1 MSDPLWFDDAAGWRA
16 WLEANHD
23 SAAEV
28 WVGMYKKHSSRHNMT
43 WSEAVD
49 EALCFG
55 WIDSVMHRI
64 DDERHAQRYSPRK
77 SGSIWSA
84 VNVAKIERLRA
95 EGRMQPAGEAA
106 FAKRRADR
114 TGVYAFEQE
123 RPAELEPEQRAAAGR
138 RRAGGGVLR
147 RAAARLPP
155 HGHPLG
161 DEREEARDARPAAR
175 DAHRRL
181 GRRAAAEAPQPAVG
195 GGSSASR

>member
-95 EGRMQPAGEAA
+95 EGRMHPAGEAA

-123 RPAELEPEQRAAAGR
+123 RPAELEPEQRALLVADARAAAFFDAQPPGYRRTAIHWVTSAKKPETRDRRLATLIADSAAGR
-138 RRAGGGVLR
+138 RLKH
-147 RAAARLPP
+147 LS
-155 HGHPLG
+155 
-161 DEREEARDARPAAR
+161 RP
-175 DAHRRL
+175 
-181 GRRAAAEAPQPAVG
+181 
-195 GGSSASR
+195 

>member
-95 EGRMQPAGEAA
+95 EGRMHPAGEAA

-123 RPAELEPEQRAAAGR
+123 RPAELEPEQRALLDADARAAAFFDAQPPGYRRTAIHWVTSAKKPETRDRRLATLIADSAAGR
-138 RRAGGGVLR
+138 RLKH
-147 RAAARLPP
+147 LS
-155 HGHPLG
+155 
-161 DEREEARDARPAAR
+161 RP
-175 DAHRRL
+175 
-181 GRRAAAEAPQPAVG
+181 
-195 GGSSASR
+195 

>member
-16 WLEANHD
+16 WLQANHD
-23 SAAEV
+23 RAAEV

-95 EGRMQPAGEAA
+95 EGRMRPAGEAA

-114 TGVYAFEQE
+114 TGIYAFEQE
-123 RPAELEPEQRAAAGR
+123 RPAELEPEQRARLDADARAAAFFDAQPPGYRRTAIHWVTSAKKPETRDRRLATLIADSAAGR
-138 RRAGGGVLR
+138 RLKH
-147 RAAARLPP
+147 LS
-155 HGHPLG
+155 
-161 DEREEARDARPAAR
+161 RP
-175 DAHRRL
+175 
-181 GRRAAAEAPQPAVG
+181 
-195 GGSSASR
+195 

>member
-23 SAAEV
+23 RATEV

-95 EGRMQPAGEAA
+95 EGRMHPAGEAA

-114 TGVYAFEQE
+114 TGIYSFEQE
-123 RPAELEPEQRAAAGR
+123 RPAELEPEQRARLDADARAAAFFDAQPPGYRRTAIHWVTSAKKPETRDRRLATLIADSAAGR
-138 RRAGGGVLR
+138 RLKH
-147 RAAARLPP
+147 LS
-155 HGHPLG
+155 
-161 DEREEARDARPAAR
+161 RP
-175 DAHRRL
+175 
-181 GRRAAAEAPQPAVG
+181 
-195 GGSSASR
+195 

>member
-23 SAAEV
+23 RAAEV

-95 EGRMQPAGEAA
+95 EGRMHPAGEAA

-123 RPAELEPEQRAAAGR
+123 RAAELEPEQRALLDADPRAAAFFDAQPPGYRRTALHWVTSAKKPETRDRRLATLIADSAAGR
-138 RRAGGGVLR
+138 RLKH
-147 RAAARLPP
+147 LS
-155 HGHPLG
+155 
-161 DEREEARDARPAAR
+161 RP
-175 DAHRRL
+175 
-181 GRRAAAEAPQPAVG
+181 
-195 GGSSASR
+195 

>member
-1 MSDPLWFDDAAGWRA
+1 MSEPLWFDDAAGWRA
-16 WLEANHD
+16 WLQANHD

-95 EGRMQPAGEAA
+95 EGRMHPAGEAA

-123 RPAELEPEQRAAAGR
+123 RPAELEPEQRALLVADARAAAFFDAQPPGYRRTAIHWVTSAKRPQTRDRRLATLVADSAAGR
-138 RRAGGGVLR
+138 RIAHLS
-147 RAAARLPP
+147 
-155 HGHPLG
+155 
-161 DEREEARDARPAAR
+161 RP
-175 DAHRRL
+175 
-181 GRRAAAEAPQPAVG
+181 
-195 GGSSASR
+195 

>member
-77 SGSIWSA
+77 PGSIWSA

-95 EGRMQPAGEAA
+95 EGRMHPAGEAA

-123 RPAELEPEQRAAAGR
+123 RPAELEPEQRALLDADARAAAFFDAQPPGYRRTAIHWVTSAKKPETRDRRLAALIADSAAGR
-138 RRAGGGVLR
+138 RLKH
-147 RAAARLPP
+147 LS
-155 HGHPLG
+155 
-161 DEREEARDARPAAR
+161 RP
-175 DAHRRL
+175 
-181 GRRAAAEAPQPAVG
+181 
-195 GGSSASR
+195 

>member
-23 SAAEV
+23 RATEV

-64 DDERHAQRYSPRK
+64 DGERHAQRYSPRK
-77 SGSIWSA
+77 PGSIWSA

-95 EGRMQPAGEAA
+95 EGRMHQAGEAA

-114 TGVYAFEQE
+114 TGVYAFEREQ
-123 RPAELEPEQRAAAGR
+123 PAELTPEQRALLDAEPGAAAFFDAQPPGYRRTALHWVVSAKRPETRDRRLATLIADSAAGR
-138 RRAGGGVLR
+138 RLKH
-147 RAAARLPP
+147 LS
-155 HGHPLG
+155 
-161 DEREEARDARPAAR
+161 RP
-175 DAHRRL
+175 
-181 GRRAAAEAPQPAVG
+181 
-195 GGSSASR
+195 

>member
-1 MSDPLWFDDAAGWRA
+1 
-16 WLEANHD
+16 
-23 SAAEV
+23 
-28 WVGMYKKHSSRHNMT
+28 MYKKHSSRHNMT

-95 EGRMQPAGEAA
+95 EGRMHPAGEAA

-114 TGVYAFEQE
+114 TGIYSFEQE
-123 RPAELEPEQRAAAGR
+123 RPAELEPEQRALLDADARAAAFFDAQPPGYRRTAIHWVTSAKKPETRDRRLATLIADSAAGR
-138 RRAGGGVLR
+138 RLKH
-147 RAAARLPP
+147 LS
-155 HGHPLG
+155 
-161 DEREEARDARPAAR
+161 RP
-175 DAHRRL
+175 
-181 GRRAAAEAPQPAVG
+181 
-195 GGSSASR
+195 

>member
-1 MSDPLWFDDAAGWRA
+1 MSDPVWFDDAAGWRA

-95 EGRMQPAGEAA
+95 EGRMHPAGEAA

-123 RPAELEPEQRAAAGR
+123 RPAELEPAQRALLDADARAAAFFDAQPPGYRRTAIHWVTSAKRPETRDRRLATLIADSAAGR
-138 RRAGGGVLR
+138 RLKH
-147 RAAARLPP
+147 LS
-155 HGHPLG
+155 
-161 DEREEARDARPAAR
+161 RP
-175 DAHRRL
+175 
-181 GRRAAAEAPQPAVG
+181 
-195 GGSSASR
+195 

>member
-16 WLEANHD
+16 WLQANHER
-23 SAAEV
+23 AAEV

-95 EGRMQPAGEAA
+95 EGRMRPAGEAA

-114 TGVYAFEQE
+114 TGIYAFEQE
-123 RPAELEPEQRAAAGR
+123 RPAELEPEQRARLDADARAAAFFDAQPPGYRRTAIHWVTSAKKPETRDRRLATLIADSAAGR
-138 RRAGGGVLR
+138 RLKH
-147 RAAARLPP
+147 LS
-155 HGHPLG
+155 
-161 DEREEARDARPAAR
+161 RP
-175 DAHRRL
+175 
-181 GRRAAAEAPQPAVG
+181 
-195 GGSSASR
+195 